1 MIECPM
7 NDWECPYY
15 EDGNCFIDNPKE
27 DCDGFY
33 DPDEWES
40 DLDDEDFDEEGY
52 ILTWG
57 GE

>member
-15 EDGNCFIDNPKE
+15 EDGNCFIDNPDE
-27 DCDGFY
+27 DCDAFY
-33 DPDEWES
+33 DC
-40 DLDDEDFDEEGY
+40 DDEDFDEEGY

>member
-7 NDWECPYY
+7 DDWECPYY
-15 EDGNCFIDNPKE
+15 EDGNCTLEHPDE
-27 DCDGFY
+27 DCDAFY
-33 DPDEWES
+33 
-40 DLDDEDFDEEGY
+40 DEDFDEEGY